1 MSHIRIRKGSTLGK
15 YLLPE
20 IDYRASMAVRA
31 NDQVFLTGATGLTLD
46 GTQFIGNGAPAMQ
59 AEQAMKVVRILL
71 EESGARM
78 KDICKVTTY
87 VTDHKYRKQVYPVL
101 ADHLRGVNPVST
113 GLVVSGLAQPEMDFE
128 IDVFAVV
135 PNENKEHRRI
145 RLFNN
150 QDVEGSDPSFPNL
163 DYGLARAV
171 RANDLVFL
179 QGQTGRTFNGGFV
192 GKGDPAAQAN
202 NALKCV
208 NILLKELGSQMKDI
222 CKLVTYV
229 KDVSYRSAVYPVIA
243 ELMRGIQP
251 VSTGLVV
258 EGFGHP
264 DVDFEL
270 DVMAVVPKDE

>member
-46 GTQFIGNGAPAMQ
+46 GTQFIGNGDPAMQ

-87 VTDHKYRKQVYPVL
+87 VTDHNYRKQVYPVL

-135 PNENKEHRRI
+135 SNNSKEHRRI

-163 DYGLARAV
+163 EDCTKFYVCLNGITPQEASCNNGQVFDEKKMLCGLPE
-171 RANDLVFL
+171 
-179 QGQTGRTFNGGFV
+179 T
-192 GKGDPAAQAN
+192 
-202 NALKCV
+202 
-208 NILLKELGSQMKDI
+208 
-222 CKLVTYV
+222 
-229 KDVSYRSAVYPVIA
+229 
-243 ELMRGIQP
+243 
-251 VSTGLVV
+251 
-258 EGFGHP
+258 
-264 DVDFEL
+264 
-270 DVMAVVPKDE
+270 VPEW